1 METRE
6 EILQQTFELT
16 MKYGIRSVSM
26 DDIAKALGISKKTI
40 YQHFENKKH
49 LIREMVSSTI
59 ERDEADIKTLISASS
74 SAIDEIVS
82 IARHTLQFLRG
93 ISPTIV
99 FDMKKYY
106 GKEWDLIEQHHYSF
120 FYNIIKANINR
131 GKEEG
136 VYKKDI
142 NSDIIAK
149 LFADMTNCIADEE
162 MFPLW
167 DYKRDELY
175 KALITYH
182 IRGLVSD
189 KGRDIVKSID
199 LD

>member
-26 DDIAKALGISKKTI
+26 DDIANGLGMSKKTI

-49 LIREMVSSTI
+49 LIREMVSATI
-59 ERDEADIKTLISASS
+59 EKDEAEIQSLIAESK
-74 SAIDEIVS
+74 SAIDEMVA

-93 ISPTIV
+93 MSPTIV

-106 GKEWDLIEQHHYSF
+106 GKEWDLVEQHHYTF
-120 FYNIIKANINR
+120 FYSIIKTNINR

-136 VYKKDI
+136 MYKKDI
-142 NSDIIAK
+142 NADIIAK
-149 LFADMTNCIADEE
+149 LFADMTNCIADED
-162 MFPLW
+162 MFPLR

-189 KGRDIVKSID
+189 KGREIVQSID

>member
-6 EILQQTFELT
+6 EILQQTFDLT

-59 ERDEADIKTLISASS
+59 ERDESEIKTLISASS